1 MSFALRPDPDEEKAI
16 AIILLC
22 WIIVL
27 SGVVGYLIFFG
38 A

>member
-1 MSFALRPDPDEEKAI
+1 MHVLRPDPDDEKAI

-22 WIIVL
+22 WIVVL
-27 SGVVGYLIFFG
+27 SGVVGYLIIVG